1 MGLVLEV
8 ALLPPRGR
16 QAASGGQVEIEIVT
30 PDRTYRLRCHS
41 MQEAHHWI
49 SGLRQAVAAMAA
61 PASDPAMRAREKS
74 FRRLVQ
80 EDAFQKLD
88 NVPYRCRCV
97 GSAAAG
103 AQVFSSAVRGEMS
116 DARLRPG
123 EIVEATG
130 ISWDTMIGEC
140 LKLERGYVKLD
151 AMEPV
156 RELAVAEFIAELG
169 SGGAA
174 PAGGGGG
181 ESGWD
186 QRWRPSTRRES
197 GWRSGGG

>member
-1 MGLVLEV
+1 MLKKGEQWGSSWKSRFFRLEGDKLRYYASREDSAAHAKGEIDISKGPTV
-8 ALLPPRGR
+8 RFSDEK
-16 QAASGGQVEIEIVT
+16 ASGGQVEIEIVT

-88 NVPYRCRCV
+88 SVPYRCRCV

-103 AQVFSSAVRGEMS
+103 
-116 DARLRPG
+116 P
-123 EIVEATG
+123 
-130 ISWDTMIGEC
+130 
-140 LKLERGYVKLD
+140 
-151 AMEPV
+151 
-156 RELAVAEFIAELG
+156 
-169 SGGAA
+169 
-174 PAGGGGG
+174 
-181 ESGWD
+181 
-186 QRWRPSTRRES
+186 RPSQRSTR
-197 GWRSGGG
+197 GGRDDRRVPSYRGA